1 MCWCQ
6 IRFFKIYV
14 FFNWR
19 IIALENFV
27 IFCQT
32 SILHVMMEMCKPWLA
47 QTHKVSFPAG
57 GLHDTIFT
65 FISCGT
71 RRMWYCSWIVNLI
84 FTWCWRSKIQVKALC
99 YSLCCRHQ
107 KECANER
114 GFGSQSRA
122 VRLAAMGVC
131 FMLQNL
137 PDCLTATYA
146 SFFLEFCS
154 FPICIHI
161 APNQDIKA
169 LGISDHID
177 GRASSD
183 KPSLWSVTCSNL
195 GFLSWE
201 GAPRRG
207 RCHWSLHALVG
218 PRTWVTR

>member
-1 MCWCQ
+1 MEREVGRRLKREGTCVYLWLIHVDVWQKLSQYCSYPPIKNKIKFFKSCHVQSLVMCWCQ

-27 IFCQT
+27 VFCQT

-47 QTHKVSFPAG
+47 QIHKVSFPAS

-84 FTWCWRSKIQVKALC
+84 FKWCWRSKIQVKALC
-99 YSLCCRHQ
+99 YSLCCRHP

-114 GFGSQSRA
+114 GFGSPSRA
-122 VRLAAMGVC
+122 VRLAAVGVC

-137 PDCLTATYA
+137 PDCLTAT
-146 SFFLEFCS
+146 
-154 FPICIHI
+154 
-161 APNQDIKA
+161 
-169 LGISDHID
+169 
-177 GRASSD
+177 
-183 KPSLWSVTCSNL
+183 
-195 GFLSWE
+195 
-201 GAPRRG
+201 
-207 RCHWSLHALVG
+207 
-218 PRTWVTR
+218 